1 MKKRDIGILIGL
13 GVVVILVAWYFL
25 IIVPKK
31 DETDSKLAE
40 YQTANAE
47 YEQNRA
53 KVQRIDE
60 ERTAAKQA
68 AGDLLKLNKLIPM
81 DSQVPS
87 MIVELQATANDAGLK
102 FLKIVPATPVAGADG
117 GTIVPIE
124 INVQGEY
131 YDIHDFLYRVE
142 NYARMEGND
151 INVTGRLINVIAL
164 DLTQPD
170 SGDFP
175 QVLVKIGANA
185 YMTSPPPAGA
195 TASRPATSDAA
206 ATNP

>member
-1 MKKRDIGILIGL
+1 VKKRDIGILIGL

-25 IIVPKK
+25 IITPKK

-40 YQTANAE
+40 YQTANTE

-53 KVQRIDE
+53 KVKRIDE

-102 FLKIVPATPVAGADG
+102 FLKIVPVTPIAGTDG

-131 YDIHDFLYRVE
+131 FDVHDFLYRVE

-151 INVTGRLINVIAL
+151 INVTGRLINVITL
-164 DLTQPD
+164 DMVQPD
-170 SGDFP
+170 IGDFP
-175 QVLVKIGANA
+175 EVLVKIGANA
-185 YMTSPPPAGA
+185 YMTNPAPVTKTARRDQTDTGA
-195 TASRPATSDAA
+195 TQ
-206 ATNP
+206 

>member
-25 IIVPKK
+25 IITPKK
-31 DETDSKLAE
+31 DETDGKLAE

-60 ERTAAKQA
+60 ERTAANQA

-87 MIVELQATANDAGLK
+87 VIVELQETANEAGLN
-102 FLKIVPATPVAGADG
+102 FLKIVPVTPVAGSDG
-117 GTIVPIE
+117 GTTVPME

-131 YDIHDFLYRVE
+131 FDVHDFLYRVE

-151 INVTGRLINVIAL
+151 INVTGRMINVITL
-164 DLTQPD
+164 EMMKPD
-170 SGDFP
+170 TGDFP
-175 QVLVKIGANA
+175 EVLVKIGANA
-185 YMTSPPPAGA
+185 YITNPPPGGAKTAGR
-195 TASRPATSDAA
+195 TQSD
-206 ATNP
+206 TGDTQ

>member
-25 IIVPKK
+25 IIIPKK

-40 YQTANAE
+40 YQKANTE

-87 MIVELQATANDAGLK
+87 MIVELQSTANEAGLK
-102 FLKIVPATPVAGADG
+102 FLKIVPGTAVAGSDG

-131 YDIHDFLYRVE
+131 FDVHDFLYRVE

-151 INVTGRLINVIAL
+151 INVTGRLINVITL
-164 DLTQPD
+164 EMMQPD
-170 SGDFP
+170 IGNFP
-175 QVLVKIGANA
+175 EVLVKIGANA
-185 YMTSPPPAGA
+185 YMTDPAPAGK
-195 TASRPATSDAA
+195 TASRTQSNPDATQ
-206 ATNP
+206 

>member
-1 MKKRDIGILIGL
+1 MKKRDIGILTGL

-25 IIVPKK
+25 IITPKK

-40 YQTANAE
+40 YQTANSE

-87 MIVELQATANDAGLK
+87 IIVELQATANDAGLK
-102 FLKIVPATPVAGADG
+102 FLKIVPVTPVAGSDG

-131 YDIHDFLYRVE
+131 FDVHDFLYRVE

-151 INVTGRLINVIAL
+151 INVTGRLINVITL
-164 DLTQPD
+164 EMMQPD
-170 SGDFP
+170 NGDFP
-175 QVLVKIGANA
+175 EVLVKIGANA
-185 YMTSPPPAGA
+185 YMTNPAPA
-195 TASRPATSDAA
+195 SKTASRTQSDTSATQ
-206 ATNP
+206 